1 MISIGAYCALLFAFA
16 MCAFSFYRIYD
27 KYIELQNENIQLRQ
41 SIKELK
47 DFLEKINERQE

>member
-1 MISIGAYCALLFAFA
+1 MISIRAYCALLFAFA
-16 MCAFSFYRIYD
+16 MCAFSFFRIYD